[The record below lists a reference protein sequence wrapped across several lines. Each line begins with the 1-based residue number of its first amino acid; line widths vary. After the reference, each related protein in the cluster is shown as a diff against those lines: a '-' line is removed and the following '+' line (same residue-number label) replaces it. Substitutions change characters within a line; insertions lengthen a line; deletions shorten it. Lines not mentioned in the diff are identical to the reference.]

1 MISSYLMHKYLY
13 LLRRWMTI
21 IFLHRYTRER
31 KNEMHKN
38 APKGA
43 ETRPDWN
50 EMNWTGGATEVYIK
64 L

>member
-21 IFLHRYTRER
+21 IFLHRCKR
-31 KNEMHKN
+31 KEKMHKN

-43 ETRPDWN
+43 ETRPDW
-50 EMNWTGGATEVYIK
+50 TGGATEVYIK